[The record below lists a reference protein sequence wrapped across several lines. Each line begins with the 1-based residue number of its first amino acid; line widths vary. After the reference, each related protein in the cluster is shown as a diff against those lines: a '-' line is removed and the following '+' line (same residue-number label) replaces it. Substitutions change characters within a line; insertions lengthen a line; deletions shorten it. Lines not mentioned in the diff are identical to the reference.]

1 MIIWL
6 KWKNCRNLWYRKDWF
21 TAKYCRFCFTFYCQ
35 RAKNV
40 QCPFVGVFG
49 NNDGDHLFLL
59 HQFQE
64 IGQIYPGLHKT
75 EIDGKKIIMS
85 YKNGVIADLAKNNQ
99 TVILLY
105 SLI

>member
-1 MIIWL
+1 
-6 KWKNCRNLWYRKDWF
+6 
-21 TAKYCRFCFTFYCQ
+21 
-35 RAKNV
+35 
-40 QCPFVGVFG
+40 VFD
-49 NNDGDHLFLL
+49 NNGGDHLFLL

-99 TVILLY
+99 YILIIYEHTHKVDYYHDDKAIKRYLKDK
-105 SLI
+105 SLIIIGQSLGEGRLSLLNFSIGTT